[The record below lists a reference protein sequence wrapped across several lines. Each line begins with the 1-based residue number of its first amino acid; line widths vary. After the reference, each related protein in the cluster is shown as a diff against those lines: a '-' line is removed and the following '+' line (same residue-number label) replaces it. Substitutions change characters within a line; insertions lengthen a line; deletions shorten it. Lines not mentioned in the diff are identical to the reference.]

1 MTITIK
7 VGPSAFSKKGTPNT
21 SSLLMFEKLNDPCF
35 DFSSEGE
42 SVDDE
47 DADSDFRG

>member
-1 MTITIK
+1 ML
-7 VGPSAFSKKGTPNT
+7 FQKKSNPNT
-21 SSLLMFEKLNDPCF
+21 SPLLMFEKLNDPCF

-42 SVDDE
+42 LVGDE